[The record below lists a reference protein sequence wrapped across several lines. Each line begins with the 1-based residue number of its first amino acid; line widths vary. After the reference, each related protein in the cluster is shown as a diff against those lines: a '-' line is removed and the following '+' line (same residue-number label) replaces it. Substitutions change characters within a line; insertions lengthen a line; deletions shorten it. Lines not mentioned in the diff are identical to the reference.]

1 MKDWEPLSEHL
12 NRYIRIE
19 TETCHILNPI
29 NRTGVINGRRG
40 RLRGGIGM
48 QKKWYEQKGMVLLLL
63 TGAVYFFYG
72 IFLRC

>member
-1 MKDWEPLSEHL
+1 MSYTKPYQQGGRDGWAP
-12 NRYIRIE
+12 RRIA
-19 TETCHILNPI
+19 
-29 NRTGVINGRRG
+29 
-40 RLRGGIGM
+40 GGIGM